1 MRLPVP
7 GPRDVLHLV
16 ERGAEAVDALL
27 DAVPRAVLLLDQA
40 EALVGRASE
49 LLGAVDATRASA
61 DAVVRRTDAVV
72 TRAERVLTR
81 SETLVE
87 GAEVA
92 VAQTAVLTGRVRELL
107 DVTEPSL
114 VRLQPTLERLA
125 ETTHPAEVD
134 ALVTLVDHLPLLAEQ
149 MENEIVPI
157 MESMGSVGPDI
168 HDLLDLTRELNGM
181 LASVPGLGRI
191 KRRIDEEQALEGRG
205 RVDQDATG
213 A

>member
-40 EALVGRASE
+40 EGLVGRASE
-49 LLGAVDATRASA
+49 LLAAVDATRASA